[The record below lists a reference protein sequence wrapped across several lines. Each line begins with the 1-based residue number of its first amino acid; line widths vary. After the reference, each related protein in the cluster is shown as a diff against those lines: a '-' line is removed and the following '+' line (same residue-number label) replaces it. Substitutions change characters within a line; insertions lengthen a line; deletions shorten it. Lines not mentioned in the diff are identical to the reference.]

1 MHLLFG
7 ERYVFEVVLGT
18 VGVVGIFLG
27 FDRVFLSL
35 GEFSVV
41 VGLWGYAVRGYAVR
55 EGAVGCCFV
64 EVGEYCL
71 VASSPVVC
79 QLSLAPLLLEL
90 LFAGCNGGGIV
101 EIPYGC
107 LLVVCI
113 DTGTLSVVGVRSV
126 GRGVVV
132 SGGIEC
138 FLLLFFLFLF
148 EFLYHEVYLLQS
160 ADGVEG
166 SHHLEAVL

>member
-41 VGLWGYAVRGYAVR
+41 VGLWSYAVRGYAVR

-90 LFAGCNGGGIV
+90 LFGYESGLSYSPIV
-101 EIPYGC
+101 
-107 LLVVCI
+107 LDV
-113 DTGTLSVVGVRSV
+113 
-126 GRGVVV
+126 
-132 SGGIEC
+132 
-138 FLLLFFLFLF
+138 FLDG
-148 EFLYHEVYLLQS
+148 EVE
-160 ADGVEG
+160 V
-166 SHHLEAVL
+166 